1 MTELCESQI
10 RSALDPVDGNTAK
23 IMERVAHLKSKLKKI
38 EASLLALKGDYEA
51 LCAER
56 RTFLDEVERLKG
68 ELSQSQQTRE
78 SYMNKVV
85 ELQKA
90 VDKGEKFC
98 DLVNDMLKDTYYRF
112 WSEGNLK
119 WMDDYPQV
127 MARIHS
133 RVLQE
138 AKSTAAGKGELLST
152 LKL

>member
-1 MTELCESQI
+1 
-10 RSALDPVDGNTAK
+10 
-23 IMERVAHLKSKLKKI
+23 
-38 EASLLALKGDYEA
+38 
-51 LCAER
+51 
-56 RTFLDEVERLKG
+56 
-68 ELSQSQQTRE
+68 
-78 SYMNKVV
+78 MNKVV

-138 AKSTAAGKGELLST
+138 AKSTAAGKGGTLST
-152 LKL
+152 LKPCGVGFL